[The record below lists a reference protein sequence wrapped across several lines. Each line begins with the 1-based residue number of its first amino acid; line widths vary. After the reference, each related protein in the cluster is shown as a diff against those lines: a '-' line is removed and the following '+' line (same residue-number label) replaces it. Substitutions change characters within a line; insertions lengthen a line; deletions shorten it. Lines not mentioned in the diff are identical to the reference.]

1 MNTVHIKDCV
11 GENNKEHIVTNTIST
26 MAQEIERK
34 FLVVGDYKNQAIK
47 SFTIR
52 QGYLSTVQERTVRI
66 RTKEEKAYITIK
78 GQSDCSGMKR
88 YEWEKEIPFDEALEL
103 LMLCENTIIHKQRYE
118 IMFEGNCFE
127 VDEFFGENEGLT
139 VAELELKTM
148 DSIYT
153 LPEWIGEEITG
164 DTRYYNSQLCVNP
177 FSFWK

>member
-1 MNTVHIKDCV
+1 
-11 GENNKEHIVTNTIST
+11 
-26 MAQEIERK
+26 
-34 FLVVGDYKNQAIK
+34 
-47 SFTIR
+47 
-52 QGYLSTVQERTVRI
+52 
-66 RTKEEKAYITIK
+66 
-78 GQSDCSGMKR
+78 MKR

-118 IMFEGNCFE
+118 IMFEGNSFE